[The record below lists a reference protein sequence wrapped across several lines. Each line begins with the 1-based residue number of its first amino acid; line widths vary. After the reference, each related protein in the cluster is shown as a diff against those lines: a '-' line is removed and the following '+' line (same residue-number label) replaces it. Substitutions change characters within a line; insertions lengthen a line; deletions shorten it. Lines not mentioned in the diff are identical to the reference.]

1 MFRLLPFLLAAVFL
15 AGVPNR
21 VVAQD
26 PSAVPA
32 ASPLDAKVDKAIA
45 DYEALA
51 GDPKKQAQRN
61 RALIWLGEIDHER
74 AEAYLGKE
82 LAAAGDTPF
91 AATVLQA
98 IGAVPRPK
106 LQDEVWRALKRP
118 TAPPVVRNAAAV
130 AVVKSGERG
139 IDKLLDLVRSGDDTI
154 TAAVRDTALSVLVTQ
169 GGERAHR
176 GLAPLLLSGSQDDRR
191 KVLRLLDAVR
201 GVGPV
206 SLARI
211 RLVAEGDLD
220 VAATAWRQL
229 CVEGHER
236 AKPMAIDMF
245 ERLPDNPPPSVAADL
260 LIGLCIVR
268 DPEFYPVILRLG
280 SSTADPVRR
289 ALRTAAAHAGK
300 DPALV
305 QFLATK
311 GLEDKRP
318 PVRDAALVLL
328 REAPKEAVAP
338 LLAKVR
344 ADLKNPKKQALD
356 LAVGLHE
363 LLAKDPTWRADCV
376 ALASSRDPEVRT
388 VGLSLLLELGSD
400 AGIVQAQRC
409 LDDKLWELR
418 SVAFR
423 YLTRFR
429 DTASIPLL
437 IARVGKEDGRLAAEL
452 SQALFVH
459 TGARCWSRKEWD
471 AWWAERK
478 VGFALP
484 HEETVKGGA
493 SGGGGGQTVSYY
505 DIPMVSARV
514 AFLIDHSGSMNARIG
529 TDRNHTRLVAAKENL
544 ARVLQAL
551 PATHRCNLIAYETGV
566 KPLWDELRLLDDDNR
581 AAILARVK
589 QLEVAGGT
597 NIFDALEKAFAD
609 PAVDT
614 IYLLTDGEP
623 SAGRLIAPDDIADE
637 VRRWNLRR
645 QVVIHCIGLGID
657 SALLKRLAA
666 ESGGSYK
673 YVR

>member
-1 MFRLLPFLLAAVFL
+1 VFRLLPFLLAAVF
-15 AGVPNR
+15 ATGVLCR
-21 VVAQD
+21 VPAQD
-26 PSAVPA
+26 PQPVPA

-61 RALIWLGEIDHER
+61 RALLWLGEIDHER

-98 IGAVPRPK
+98 IGVVPRPK
-106 LQDEVWRALKRP
+106 LQDEVWRILKRP
-118 TAPPVVRNAAAV
+118 TAPPVVRNAAAT
-130 AVVKSGERG
+130 AIVKFGDRG
-139 IDKLLDLVRSGDDTI
+139 IDKLLEFVRSGDDTI
-154 TAAVRDTALSVLVTQ
+154 EAPVRDTALSVLVAQ

-176 GLAPLLLSGSQDDRR
+176 GLAPMLVTGSQDDRR
-191 KVLRLLDAVR
+191 KLLRQLDTVH

-211 RLVAEGDLD
+211 RLVVEGDLD
-220 VAATAWRQL
+220 IAAMAWRQL
-229 CVEGHER
+229 CIEGHER

-280 SSTADPVRR
+280 ASTADPVRR
-289 ALRTAAAHAGK
+289 ALRTAASHAGK

-376 ALASSRDPEVRT
+376 ALASSRDAEVRT
-388 VGLSLLLELGSD
+388 VGLSLLLLLDSD

-409 LDDKLWELR
+409 VDDKLWELR
-418 SVAFR
+418 SVAYR

-429 DTASIPLL
+429 DVGSIPLL
-437 IARVGKEDGRLAAEL
+437 IARAGKEEGRLAAEL

-459 TGARCWSRKEWD
+459 TGARCWNRKEWD

-478 VGFALP
+478 VGFQLP
-484 HEETVKGGA
+484 HADTVKGS

-514 AFLIDHSGSMNARIG
+514 AFLIDHSGSMSARVG
-529 TDRNHTRLVAAKENL
+529 TDRKYTRLEAAKENL

-581 AAILARVK
+581 EAILARVK
-589 QLEVAGGT
+589 QLAVAGGT

-609 PAVDT
+609 PSVDT